1 LGLLGADL
9 EFLPP
14 QIRLGLGPD
23 PTVLKRRGMFYML
36 ANIHHQIVAEEELPP
51 PHRFW
56 YVLPNLPY
64 GIQNAAG
71 YWNVL

>member
-1 LGLLGADL
+1 ML
-9 EFLPP
+9 E
-14 QIRLGLGPD
+14 
-23 PTVLKRRGMFYML
+23 RRGMFYML
-36 ANIHHQIVAEEELPP
+36 ANIHHQIVAEDELPP
-51 PHRFW
+51 PHCFW